1 MLDYKNLHGDEYKCR
16 ICSANFH
23 NPEELRIHRMVN
35 HKGHM
40 LTIKR

>member
-1 MLDYKNLHGDEYKCR
+1 MLDYKHAHEESYKCR

-23 NPEELRIHRMVN
+23 TPEELRIHRLVK

-40 LTIKR
+40 LTIRR

>member
-1 MLDYKNLHGDEYKCR
+1 MLPYKNLFSASFKCR
-16 ICSANFH
+16 ICAAHFS
-23 NPEELRIHRMVN
+23 NPEDLRIHRMVN